1 MDRIYLTEYTV
12 TRFGKEFV
20 YAGPRIEAKTMEEA
34 QRIAEGKC
42 SGTYAGKLKV
52 IGQLCFEIHDY
63 DLN

>member
-20 YAGPRIEAKTMEEA
+20 YAGPRIEANSFDEA
-34 QRIAEGKC
+34 QKKAKELVNY
-42 SGTYAGKLKV
+42 TYDGKLKV